1 MKITKSLVATMA
13 LLAMGATANATE
25 TIYITGST
33 AFRAATLNA
42 VKSLLNNANP
52 TAQSNAAFTSS
63 TAVNWMGVTYN
74 GHTINVKISLYGSV
88 GGVQT
93 VSESIA
99 WPFLI
104 DSATSAQAQGEAF
117 VAGSTTMTYY
127 HDFQV
132 PTIAM
137 SDTLQSSTPFNTTAL
152 NDGVVGVVP
161 FQWVASYGAS
171 TSLNNVPTGLSMN
184 NHLVNAIFSGGS
196 APLAQIT
203 GNSGDAAKSLFAI
216 GRDADSGTRLIAM
229 AEAGYGA
236 TSTVAQF
243 KPVTDTTAVLS
254 HDYYPG
260 ATINGIAYDPGNTGY
275 NSGGTLAGMMR
286 YETLTHLAGYY
297 VTYLSKGDA
306 TAAVQS
312 GSTGTGN
319 AVGLAWNGVNY
330 YTGNTGTAGAAVFN
344 TAAITS
350 GQYTFWSYE
359 HVLYPNQGSTTQAFV
374 FAPALV
380 TAIKGTTSITGTASA
395 SGLNY
400 FTMSVVRSGDGSYV
414 TY

>member
-286 YETLTHLAGYY
+286 YETLTHLA
-297 VTYLSKGDA
+297 LS
-306 TAAVQS
+306 
-312 GSTGTGN
+312 
-319 AVGLAWNGVNY
+319 L
-330 YTGNTGTAGAAVFN
+330 
-344 TAAITS
+344 I
-350 GQYTFWSYE
+350 
-359 HVLYPNQGSTTQAFV
+359 H
-374 FAPALV
+374 
-380 TAIKGTTSITGTASA
+380 I
-395 SGLNY
+395 
-400 FTMSVVRSGDGSYV
+400 
-414 TY
+414 